1 MEWCGEGRNGG
12 VKLTGRLGRRDS
24 MICPECGKPISGA
37 STECMGC
44 LRRFHNSCLVRV
56 KKRRGRVSYRMCR
69 ECLKENPLDRVL
81 PDESE
86 LPK

>member
-1 MEWCGEGRNGG
+1 MRGR
-12 VKLTGRLGRRDS
+12 VSRRGS
-24 MICPECGKPISGA
+24 ESCPECGKPIGGG

-44 LRRFHNSCLVRV
+44 LRKFHNSCLVRV

-69 ECLKENPLDRVL
+69 ECLKVNPSGRVL

-86 LPK
+86 IP